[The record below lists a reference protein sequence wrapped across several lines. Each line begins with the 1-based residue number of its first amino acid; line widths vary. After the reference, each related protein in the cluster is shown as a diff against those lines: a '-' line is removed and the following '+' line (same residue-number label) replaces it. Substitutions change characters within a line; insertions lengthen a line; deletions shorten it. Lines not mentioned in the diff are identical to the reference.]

1 MESSCHVL
9 ENRLA
14 SATWVRIPSSPF
26 TKTAPGFRG
35 CFGKNRKGIRT
46 ERQRKQ
52 RHKVKS
58 NRSVETCR
66 WHVSAR
72 RAL

>member
-14 SATWVRIPSSPF
+14 QATWVRIPSSPF
-26 TKTAPGFRG
+26 TKTALGFRG

-52 RHKVKS
+52 
-58 NRSVETCR
+58 
-66 WHVSAR
+66 SA
-72 RAL
+72 